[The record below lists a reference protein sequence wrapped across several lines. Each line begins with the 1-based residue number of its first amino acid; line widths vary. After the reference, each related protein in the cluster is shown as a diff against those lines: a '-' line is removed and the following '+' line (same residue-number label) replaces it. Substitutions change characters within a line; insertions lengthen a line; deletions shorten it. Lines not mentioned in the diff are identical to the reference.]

1 MFKTSVFFA
10 FFFPEQKLE
19 LILPMPMAHDA
30 SISCLQKIEFFDVFW
45 HQKKS
50 PQKKRPPASDCHFA
64 ALNTTKIFHAFN
76 WKFAD
81 VQRKARYKRLMTSTG
96 WLKYGIS
103 FSSLENS
110 KGKVGQVY
118 IYVRRYSIYIYIHVD
133 IFPPGLL
140 NFCFLSKP

>member
-1 MFKTSVFFA
+1 MFLLFQGDIFWFHVSFRGSTSLFKTSVFFA
-10 FFFPEQKLE
+10 FFLFPEQKLE

-30 SISCLQKIEFFDVFW
+30 SISCLQKFEFFFYVFW

-50 PQKKRPPASDCHFA
+50 PKKKTASDCHFA
-64 ALNTTKIFHAFN
+64 PLNTTKIFHAFN

-81 VQRKARYKRLMTSTG
+81 VQRKARKKKRLMTSTG

-110 KGKVGQVY
+110 KGKVEQVY
-118 IYVRRYSIYIYIHVD
+118 IYI
-133 IFPPGLL
+133 
-140 NFCFLSKP
+140 CT